1 MNRKRPIRD
10 LTLEVLRVISDLER
24 RGCRIVGAAST
35 PAPCVRINPPP
46 PGVFD
51 AWGFIQPPPRSAPG
65 PVECIGYING
75 VRVAWWSGGVRHG

>member
-1 MNRKRPIRD
+1 MNRKRPIVD
-10 LTLEVLRVISDLER
+10 LTIKVLRVISDLER

-35 PAPCVRINPPP
+35 PVQFVRINPPP

-51 AWGFIQPPPRSAPG
+51 AWGFIQPPPRSAPA

-75 VRVAWWSGGVRHG
+75 VRVAWWQGGVRHG

>member
-1 MNRKRPIRD
+1 MNRKARD
-10 LTLEVLRVISDLER
+10 ITLEVLRVISDLER
-24 RGCRIVGAAST
+24 RGCSIVGAASA

-51 AWGFIQPPPRSAPG
+51 SWGFMQPPPKAAPG
-65 PVECIGYING
+65 PVECIGYINR